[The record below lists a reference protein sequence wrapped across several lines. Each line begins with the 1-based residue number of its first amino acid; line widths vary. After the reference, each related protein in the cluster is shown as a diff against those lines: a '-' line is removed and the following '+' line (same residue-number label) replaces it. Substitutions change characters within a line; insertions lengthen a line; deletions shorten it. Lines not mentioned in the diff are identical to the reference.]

1 MAVSLRSPEARI
13 LSRPFPVR
21 WAGWESTT
29 TQLSQT
35 GWQLAIQMNYFDMQ
49 YQLAMYNDT
58 LQLSAI
64 TNSTLIEPWVTDIHS
79 KYMDWSGKEL
89 PTFFVT
95 HCTPKIYMSRRA
107 PDLYHGLTDW
117 MPIDGRTQI
126 TYDPVVELVD
136 LCAFARLKPKET
148 LIPHANMSVVEQL
161 EAIIKAQE
169 PKQHELRQLILAERR
184 NVRQIASIAE
194 VD

>member
-64 TNSTLIEPWVTDIHS
+64 TNDTHIEASLSQMD
-79 KYMDWSGKEL
+79 KYYMDRANCL
-89 PTFFVT
+89 PMFFVT
-95 HCTPKIYMSRRA
+95 HCAPKIFMARRL
-107 PDLYHGLTDW
+107 PDPLIGLTDW
-117 MPIDGRTQI
+117 TPIDGRTQI

-169 PKQHELRQLILAERR
+169 PKQHELRQLVLAERR

-194 VD
+194 VA